1 MNISISVHWY
11 SDRSVGDRF
20 CRGNIYGVDSDADF
34 RIVIDDDI

>member
-34 RIVIDDDI
+34 RVGIDVDI